1 MASGVLAD
9 GCAPRSIVAC
19 NCSKDHD
26 GPQFCA
32 RVLDERFV
40 GSNWFISGCCIGV
53 CFSSV
58 LCGCMYPSVCSGLL
72 SSAAFCNSS
81 VTFFHLCRSSCLCV
95 RLSLV
100 CLVGLLVCVVLLG
113 FGFAFS
119 SWRSPLFKVCML
131 ILSHPGFD
139 DATALSKASFD
150 SVIGSCLSLQFESLH
165 IPQKG
170 NRQHVNSSTPVALD
184 SLGMSEPPSRNALRM
199 VILGIF
205 LVAAFF
211 N

>member
-1 MASGVLAD
+1 MGVLPVQLLLVTVLKTMMVRNFVPGSWMRDLLGLIGSFPVAV
-9 GCAPRSIVAC
+9 SVFVLVVFFVVAC
-19 NCSKDHD
+19 I
-26 GPQFCA
+26 
-32 RVLDERFV
+32 RRFV
-40 GSNWFISGCCIGV
+40 RDCCRLLHFVTRALLFSICVVLAV
-53 CFSSV
+53 CVF
-58 LCGCMYPSVCSGLL
+58 G
-72 SSAAFCNSS
+72 
-81 VTFFHLCRSSCLCV
+81 
-95 RLSLV
+95 LSLV

-139 DATALSKASFD
+139 DATALSIASFD